1 MRYVVLFLMLVLIPL
16 PAFSQLDKYLDKDP
30 EPTIMNQWGV
40 AFSVL
45 EGGTGIGGFIETPL
59 KSFASLPLGD
69 FVHIGVTA
77 DIFFIRDSKEF
88 QYSDGYNVYVFN
100 RQNNVYM
107 GDLLLTLRKRLFA
120 RQLHDSFQPFVM
132 LSAGGIYGVNF
143 PEDKTRPMEQAFA
156 VTVAGAAGVNAVVD
170 KVYLFGIRLQYRYM
184 KFDRTVG
191 ETKNHSTLDLR
202 LELGRRF

>member
-1 MRYVVLFLMLVLIPL
+1 MRYIILFLMVFLIPL
-16 PAFSQLDKYLDKDP
+16 PAFSQLDKYLEKDP
-30 EPTIMNQWGV
+30 EPTIMNQWGI

-45 EGGTGIGGFIETPL
+45 EGGTGIGGFIEMPL
-59 KSFASLPLGD
+59 KGLLAVPLGK
-69 FVHIGVTA
+69 FVHIGATA

-88 QYSDGYNVYVFN
+88 QYSDGYNVYVLN

-120 RQLHDSFQPFVM
+120 EYLHDSFQPFIMV
-132 LSAGGIYGVNF
+132 SAGGIYGINF
-143 PEDKTRPMEQAFA
+143 PEDKTRPREQAFTLTA
-156 VTVAGAAGVNAVVD
+156 AGAVGVNAIVD

-184 KFDRTVG
+184 DFGRRVG
-191 ETKNHSTLDLR
+191 EEKDHSSLDLR